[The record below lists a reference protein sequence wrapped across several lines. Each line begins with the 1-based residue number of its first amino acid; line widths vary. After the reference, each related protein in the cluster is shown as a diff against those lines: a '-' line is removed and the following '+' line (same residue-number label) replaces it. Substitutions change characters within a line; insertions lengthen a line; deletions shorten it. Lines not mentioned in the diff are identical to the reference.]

1 MLLSGL
7 KWALSSV
14 QGQPSNTTA
23 AKSPSSVICTTV
35 ASQQEETVTYQRE
48 DDTSEPCYKISL
60 VSFAFMGGLGL
71 ILLMSV
77 LILGQLGLHAS
88 PRASLGFHSEHSHHA
103 NALRA
108 IHDRPSSFPEL
119 VPVDPHFG
127 SKSERVEGYV
137 SLGEVRRAIAL
148 ACIASL
154 LLLLLAATFLVPR
167 PLRRLS
173 SLLEQLQDLDV
184 GQCAGKLRELRAQ
197 GPSCIQEV
205 RALEGIADRL
215 TRSLDAFGRF
225 IPLPIV
231 QAIAS
236 GDEASMQLNASFRHV
251 TIMFSDVKDFTS
263 ISAALDP
270 EKLLRVLTCYFSS
283 MTRIIEAC
291 DGTVAEIL
299 GDGLLAFWNT
309 PQNVPDHGAQACRAA
324 LAQHRALQLLNHDFA
339 ALGLPKLSIRI
350 GLHTGDVLSG
360 NLGSNTKMKF
370 GCMGDAVNLSSRLEG
385 LCKHYGVG
393 TICSAD
399 TRAAL
404 LPEHDF
410 ILRRLDTVQVK
421 GRHEATV
428 IYELIGQESA
438 CESPP
443 SPAHTIAKVRAQAR
457 LYEHALSAYQKGAFP
472 EACAL
477 ASAALDAH
485 PGDEAASRLLGLAT
499 RFLSPAGQV
508 SLSDAELAKWT
519 GVTKMDEK

>member
-1 MLLSGL
+1 
-7 KWALSSV
+7 
-14 QGQPSNTTA
+14 
-23 AKSPSSVICTTV
+23 
-35 ASQQEETVTYQRE
+35 
-48 DDTSEPCYKISL
+48 
-60 VSFAFMGGLGL
+60 
-71 ILLMSV
+71 
-77 LILGQLGLHAS
+77 
-88 PRASLGFHSEHSHHA
+88 
-103 NALRA
+103 
-108 IHDRPSSFPEL
+108 
-119 VPVDPHFG
+119 
-127 SKSERVEGYV
+127 
-137 SLGEVRRAIAL
+137 
-148 ACIASL
+148 
-154 LLLLLAATFLVPR
+154 
-167 PLRRLS
+167 
-173 SLLEQLQDLDV
+173 
-184 GQCAGKLRELRAQ
+184 
-197 GPSCIQEV
+197 
-205 RALEGIADRL
+205 
-215 TRSLDAFGRF
+215 
-225 IPLPIV
+225 
-231 QAIAS
+231 
-236 GDEASMQLNASFRHV
+236 
-251 TIMFSDVKDFTS
+251 
-263 ISAALDP
+263 
-270 EKLLRVLTCYFSS
+270 
-283 MTRIIEAC
+283 
-291 DGTVAEIL
+291 
-299 GDGLLAFWNT
+299 
-309 PQNVPDHGAQACRAA
+309 
-324 LAQHRALQLLNHDFA
+324 
-339 ALGLPKLSIRI
+339 
-350 GLHTGDVLSG
+350 
-360 NLGSNTKMKF
+360 MKF